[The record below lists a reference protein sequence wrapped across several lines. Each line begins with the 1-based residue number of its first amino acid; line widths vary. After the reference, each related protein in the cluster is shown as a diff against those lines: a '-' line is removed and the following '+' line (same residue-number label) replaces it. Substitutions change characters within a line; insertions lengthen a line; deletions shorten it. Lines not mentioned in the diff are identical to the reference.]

1 MKHDG
6 KEITHKSKIGLEI
19 LVPITLILGAAT
31 VILTINLA
39 WVGLLVCGLIILLM
53 VNIYTG
59 TYYKITP
66 DHRLFIKCGVLESLV
81 IDVNEIEWI
90 KKSNE
95 LASFPALSIDRLEIG
110 YKGGRVLVS
119 PVDKEK
125 FIADLRNLNPKI
137 WWTN

>member
-1 MKHDG
+1 
-6 KEITHKSKIGLEI
+6 L
-19 LVPITLILGAAT
+19 
-31 VILTINLA
+31 LTLA
-39 WVGLLVCGLIILLM
+39 WVGLLVCGLIILLI

-81 IDVNEIEWI
+81 IDVNEIESI

-95 LASFPALSIDRLEIG
+95 LTSSPALSIDRLEIG

-125 FIADLRNLNPKI
+125 FIADLRKLNPKI